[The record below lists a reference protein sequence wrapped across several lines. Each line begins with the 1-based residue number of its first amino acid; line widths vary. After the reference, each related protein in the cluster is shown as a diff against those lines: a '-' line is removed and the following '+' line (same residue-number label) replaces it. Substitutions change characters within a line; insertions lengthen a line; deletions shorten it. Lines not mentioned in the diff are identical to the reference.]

1 VPTGVVK
8 RTDKRSIFE
17 PEFVISENEKTPRPG
32 SSPELWYHG
41 SEPAVE
47 DLIDEYLE

>member
-1 VPTGVVK
+1 VPIGVVK

-17 PEFVISENEKTPRPG
+17 PEFVISENEKTPRPD

-41 SEPAVE
+41 LESAVE
-47 DLIDEYLE
+47 DLIEDYLE